1 MAKSPGK
8 VAAKPA
14 GKPAAAAPKVVLPKT
29 AKKAASAKV
38 ATIAAAPKSTA
49 KITKATKT
57 APLKPKAAA
66 KAALKE
72 TSSRISQL
80 ASDILTDRIV
90 PTIEQIKA
98 IAASALGQDETK
110 GKKGKSKKKKI
121 GAPRH
126 LDVVEVDCQ

>member
-14 GKPAAAAPKVVLPKT
+14 GKTATAAPKAALPKT
-29 AKKAASAKV
+29 PRKAVSAKI
-38 ATIAAAPKSTA
+38 ATIAPAPKNTGKTA
-49 KITKATKT
+49 KPAKT
-57 APLKPKAAA
+57 AALKPKAAA

-110 GKKGKSKKKKI
+110 GGKGKGKGKKKK
-121 GAPRH
+121 
-126 LDVVEVDCQ
+126 